1 MRLVLL
7 LAVLF
12 ANAEVCRS
20 FLDIYMPGLPN
31 RILANV
37 SRGLDRG
44 PESNGHQCIP
54 DTGKKKADSSD
65 PLQMTYT
72 ANRRTQE
79 DTLAEAEAQRLQLA
93 FTVVLGGHRDGSYNY
108 GKSGSLNGLAGVW
121 DSWVD
126 HFFTYTSNTTSFIF
140 LLEEKEFLLQNFTTS
155 KERYMDSIFMDNL
168 GMSRVECV
176 RQHGHEHASGADD
189 GGDDRSGGIMF
200 GHHGSES
207 HHDHSGSRSH
217 GRTHIRGDGSGLHMR
232 ETRPA
237 PAGCTNELNLDQGY
251 RVYYLDVAT
260 PKTPGQA
267 PMVVFA
273 SVYKFAKPEW
283 AKDEDEDHLEVH
295 WRPFRLPKRFN
306 TNYAYTKL
314 TNWYAYH
321 LLTLNIIDYFDYLG
335 KIDNDVSFLREFP
348 EPNLPRKMSKGGHM
362 AMGTQ
367 KEWYYDDPRVANGV
381 KFCLENFMENETK
394 QCKRDHKRP
403 ENSLHPAGIADTT
416 FWESNLNRTFR
427 SHFMTYWLGLYTS
440 PEVKLLAKHWND
452 FHPHGMWDYRWG
464 DQQWWPRPIAMF
476 TNTSITVTIDQYD
489 MIDTDN
495 DKYVKHKEYPK
506 SATLRDCVYLDIAS
520 PTTRMQREKCYNQSY
535 SKYIY

>member
-1 MRLVLL
+1 MHTAVHML

-12 ANAEVCRS
+12 VQLCMCCG

-37 SRGLDRG
+37 SHGLDRDTDKY
-44 PESNGHQCIP
+44 GHQCIP
-54 DTGKKKADSSD
+54 DTGQKKTDTAD

-72 ANRRTQE
+72 PNRRVQASTV
-79 DTLAEAEAQRLQLA
+79 DDAAAQRLQLA

-108 GKSGSLNGLAGVW
+108 GASGSLNGLAGVW

-126 HFFTYTSNTTSFIF
+126 HFFTHTSNTTSFIF
-140 LLEEKEFLLQNFTTS
+140 LLEEKEFLLQNYTTS
-155 KERYMDSIFMDNL
+155 KERYMDSIFVDNL

-176 RQHGHEHASGADD
+176 RQHGHSIADSDGRSD
-189 GGDDRSGGIMF
+189 GGVLF
-200 GHHGSES
+200 GHHRRRLNP
-207 HHDHSGSRSH
+207 HHHRSQSSH
-217 GRTHIRGDGSGLHMR
+217 GHGGSHGDGTGTHMKDI
-232 ETRPA
+232 RPA
-237 PAGCTNELNLDQGY
+237 PPGCTNELKLDQGY

-260 PKTPGQA
+260 ETNPHQA
-267 PMVVFA
+267 PIVVFA
-273 SVYKFAKPEW
+273 SIHKFVKPDW
-283 AKDEDEDHLEVH
+283 AKDEDEEHLEIH

-335 KIDNDVSFLREFP
+335 KIDNDVSFLKGFP
-348 EPNLPRKMSKGGHM
+348 EPNLPYKMSKGGHM

-394 QCKRDHKRP
+394 QCKRDHKIP
-403 ENSLHPAGIADTT
+403 EKSLHPAGINDPTL
-416 FWESNLNRTFR
+416 WESNLNRTFR

-476 TNTSITVTIDQYD
+476 TNTSISITIDQYD

-495 DKYVKHKEYPK
+495 DKYVKHKEYPR
-506 SATLRDCVYLDIAS
+506 SATLKDCVYLNIS
-520 PTTRMQREKCYNQSY
+520 HPITRLQRDECYKKAY
-535 SKYIY
+535 TKYIY